1 MSITN
6 TRLAYLY
13 RDADNYKVRHE
24 VVFAGQMSED
34 EKMRIIAS
42 LEAGEYFFPGPLGL
56 NDERFGS
63 ETEADHPFFEFCYFE
78 ETPDKPTTDIS
89 IAEIVK
95 RFENNAHLWKDYED
109 STGDVELKE
118 DGDVGLAASEA
129 KDDLSP
135 RAKALLFETL
145 ELFRKADPRASGYAY
160 YWSKIDHDGVQP
172 IVFGDRAQAQ
182 SYLDAMRHNEP
193 RNRRWDQ
200 CRVEGP
206 FMDL

>member
-78 ETPDKPTTDIS
+78 ETPDKPTTNIS

-95 RFENNAHLWKDYED
+95 RFEDNAHLWKDYED

-145 ELFRKADPRASGYAY
+145 ELFRKEIAPKFSDWKDADDWLFSSLSITKDELQAIYAG
-160 YWSKIDHDGVQP
+160 HDVLVYGESAA
-172 IVFGDRAQAQ
+172 D
-182 SYLDAMRHNEP
+182 
-193 RNRRWDQ
+193 
-200 CRVEGP
+200 
-206 FMDL
+206 

>member
-24 VVFAGQMSED
+24 VVFADQMSED

-95 RFENNAHLWKDYED
+95 RFEDNAHLWKDYED

-145 ELFRKADPRASGYAY
+145 ELFRKEIGPKFSDWKDADDWLFSSLSITKDELQAIYAG
-160 YWSKIDHDGVQP
+160 HDVL
-172 IVFGDRAQAQ
+172 VYRESAAD
-182 SYLDAMRHNEP
+182 
-193 RNRRWDQ
+193 
-200 CRVEGP
+200 
-206 FMDL
+206 

>member
-1 MSITN
+1 MSITTN

-95 RFENNAHLWKDYED
+95 RFEDNAHLWKAYED

-118 DGDVGLAASEA
+118 DSDVGLAASEA

-135 RAKALLFETL
+135 RTKALLFETL
-145 ELFRKADPRASGYAY
+145 ELFRKEIGPKFSDWKDADDWLFSSLSITKDELQAIYAG
-160 YWSKIDHDGVQP
+160 HDVL
-172 IVFGDRAQAQ
+172 VYRESAAD
-182 SYLDAMRHNEP
+182 
-193 RNRRWDQ
+193 
-200 CRVEGP
+200 
-206 FMDL
+206 

>member
-24 VVFAGQMSED
+24 VVFAGQMSEE

-42 LEAGEYFFPGPLGL
+42 LDDGEYFIPGPLGL

-78 ETPDKPTTDIS
+78 ETTDKPTSDIS

-95 RFENNAHLWKDYED
+95 RFEDNAHLWKDYET
-109 STGDVELKE
+109 SLEDVELNEVNDIKR
-118 DGDVGLAASEA
+118 
-129 KDDLSP
+129 KTSP
-135 RAKALLFETL
+135 FAPSPSCL
-145 ELFRKADPRASGYAY
+145 
-160 YWSKIDHDGVQP
+160 
-172 IVFGDRAQAQ
+172 
-182 SYLDAMRHNEP
+182 
-193 RNRRWDQ
+193 RRWS
-200 CRVEGP
+200 CSGRKSAPSSPTGRMP
-206 FMDL
+206 TIGCSAA

>member
-13 RDADNYKVRHE
+13 RDADNFKVRHE

-42 LEAGEYFFPGPLGL
+42 LDDGEYFIPGPLGL

-78 ETPDKPTTDIS
+78 ETTHKPTTDIA

-95 RFENNAHLWKDYED
+95 RFEDNAHLWKDYED
-109 STGDVELKE
+109 STEDVEFKE
-118 DGDVGLAASEA
+118 KDDVGRAASEPEDA
-129 KDDLSP
+129 LSP
-135 RAKALLFETL
+135 RAKALLHETL
-145 ELFRKADPRASGYAY
+145 ELFRKELTSQFYDWKSADDWLFSNLSITKDELHAIYAGYDILPY
-160 YWSKIDHDGVQP
+160 DGSAA
-172 IVFGDRAQAQ
+172 D
-182 SYLDAMRHNEP
+182 
-193 RNRRWDQ
+193 
-200 CRVEGP
+200 
-206 FMDL
+206 

>member
-42 LEAGEYFFPGPLGL
+42 LEDGEYFFPGPLGL

-78 ETPDKPTTDIS
+78 ETPNKPTTNIS

-95 RFENNAHLWKDYED
+95 RFEDNAHLWKDYETSAD
-109 STGDVELKE
+109 DVELNDENDIK
-118 DGDVGLAASEA
+118 LASSNPDE
-129 KDDLSP
+129 DLSP

-145 ELFRKADPRASGYAY
+145 ELFHKEIAPKFSDWKDADDWLFSSLSITKDELQAIYA
-160 YWSKIDHDGVQP
+160 DHDVMVYGESAA
-172 IVFGDRAQAQ
+172 D
-182 SYLDAMRHNEP
+182 
-193 RNRRWDQ
+193 
-200 CRVEGP
+200 
-206 FMDL
+206 

>member
-13 RDADNYKVRHE
+13 RDADNFKVRHE

-42 LEAGEYFFPGPLGL
+42 LDDGEYFIPGPLGL

-78 ETPDKPTTDIS
+78 ETTHKPTTDIA

-95 RFENNAHLWKDYED
+95 RFEDNAHLWKDYETSAD
-109 STGDVELKE
+109 DVELNDENDIK
-118 DGDVGLAASEA
+118 LASSNPDE
-129 KDDLSP
+129 DLSP

-145 ELFRKADPRASGYAY
+145 ELFRKEIAPKFSDWKDADDWLFSSLSITKDELQAIYA
-160 YWSKIDHDGVQP
+160 DHDVMVYGESAA
-172 IVFGDRAQAQ
+172 D
-182 SYLDAMRHNEP
+182 
-193 RNRRWDQ
+193 
-200 CRVEGP
+200 
-206 FMDL
+206 

>member
-145 ELFRKADPRASGYAY
+145 ELFRKEIAPKFSDWKDADDWLFSSLSITKDELQAIYA
-160 YWSKIDHDGVQP
+160 DHDVMVYGESAA
-172 IVFGDRAQAQ
+172 D
-182 SYLDAMRHNEP
+182 
-193 RNRRWDQ
+193 
-200 CRVEGP
+200 
-206 FMDL
+206 

>member
-13 RDADNYKVRHE
+13 RDADNFKVRHE

-78 ETPDKPTTDIS
+78 ETTHKPTTDIA

-95 RFENNAHLWKDYED
+95 RFEDNAHLWKDYETSAD
-109 STGDVELKE
+109 DVELNDETDIK
-118 DGDVGLAASEA
+118 LASSNPDE
-129 KDDLSP
+129 DLSP

-145 ELFRKADPRASGYAY
+145 ELFRKEIAPKFSDWKDADDWLFSSLSITKDELQAIYAG
-160 YWSKIDHDGVQP
+160 HDVL
-172 IVFGDRAQAQ
+172 VYRESAAD
-182 SYLDAMRHNEP
+182 
-193 RNRRWDQ
+193 
-200 CRVEGP
+200 
-206 FMDL
+206 

>member
-95 RFENNAHLWKDYED
+95 RFEDNAHLWKDYEN

-145 ELFRKADPRASGYAY
+145 ELFRKELAPKFSDWKDADDWLFSSLSITKVELQAIYAG
-160 YWSKIDHDGVQP
+160 HDVL
-172 IVFGDRAQAQ
+172 VYRESAAD
-182 SYLDAMRHNEP
+182 
-193 RNRRWDQ
+193 
-200 CRVEGP
+200 
-206 FMDL
+206 

>member
-42 LEAGEYFFPGPLGL
+42 LEAGEYFLPRPLGL

-95 RFENNAHLWKDYED
+95 RFEDNAHLWKAYED

-118 DGDVGLAASEA
+118 DGDVGLAESEA

-145 ELFRKADPRASGYAY
+145 ELFRKEIGPKFSDWKDADDWLFSSLSITKDELQAIYAG
-160 YWSKIDHDGVQP
+160 HDVL
-172 IVFGDRAQAQ
+172 VYRESAAD
-182 SYLDAMRHNEP
+182 
-193 RNRRWDQ
+193 
-200 CRVEGP
+200 
-206 FMDL
+206 

>member
-42 LEAGEYFFPGPLGL
+42 LEAGEHFFPGPLGL

-95 RFENNAHLWKDYED
+95 RFEDNAHLWKDYEN

-145 ELFRKADPRASGYAY
+145 ELFRKELAPKFSDWKDADDWLFSSLSITKVELQAIYAG
-160 YWSKIDHDGVQP
+160 HDVL
-172 IVFGDRAQAQ
+172 VYRESAAD
-182 SYLDAMRHNEP
+182 
-193 RNRRWDQ
+193 
-200 CRVEGP
+200 
-206 FMDL
+206 

>member
-42 LEAGEYFFPGPLGL
+42 LEDGEYFFPGPLGL

-78 ETPDKPTTDIS
+78 ETPNKPTTNIS

-95 RFENNAHLWKDYED
+95 RFEDNAHLWKDYEPSAD
-109 STGDVELKE
+109 DVELNDENDIK
-118 DGDVGLAASEA
+118 LASSNPDE
-129 KDDLSP
+129 DLSP

-145 ELFRKADPRASGYAY
+145 ELFRKEIAPKFSDWKDADDWLFSSLSITKDELQAIYA
-160 YWSKIDHDGVQP
+160 DHDVMVYGESAA
-172 IVFGDRAQAQ
+172 D
-182 SYLDAMRHNEP
+182 
-193 RNRRWDQ
+193 
-200 CRVEGP
+200 
-206 FMDL
+206 

>member
-78 ETPDKPTTDIS
+78 ETPDKPTTNIS

-95 RFENNAHLWKDYED
+95 RFEDNAHLWKDYED

-118 DGDVGLAASEA
+118 DGDVGLAASES

-145 ELFRKADPRASGYAY
+145 ELFRKEIAPKFSDWKDADDWLFSSLSITKDELQAIYA
-160 YWSKIDHDGVQP
+160 DHDVMVYGESAA
-172 IVFGDRAQAQ
+172 D
-182 SYLDAMRHNEP
+182 
-193 RNRRWDQ
+193 
-200 CRVEGP
+200 
-206 FMDL
+206 

>member
-78 ETPDKPTTDIS
+78 ETPDKPTTNIS

-95 RFENNAHLWKDYED
+95 RFEDNAHLWKDYED

-145 ELFRKADPRASGYAY
+145 ELFRKEIAPKFSDWKDADDWLFSSLSITKDELQAIYAG
-160 YWSKIDHDGVQP
+160 HDVL
-172 IVFGDRAQAQ
+172 VYRESAAD
-182 SYLDAMRHNEP
+182 
-193 RNRRWDQ
+193 
-200 CRVEGP
+200 
-206 FMDL
+206 

>member
-1 MSITN
+1 MNAIN
-6 TRLAYLY
+6 TRLFYIY
-13 RDADNYKVRHE
+13 RDADNYKKPHDA
-24 VVFAGQMSED
+24 VFAGRMTDD
-34 EKMRIIAS
+34 EKKRIIAS
-42 LEAGEYFFPGPLGL
+42 LDAGEYFFPGPLGL
-56 NDERFGS
+56 SDERFGS

-78 ETPDKPTTDIS
+78 ETTDKPTTDIS

-145 ELFRKADPRASGYAY
+145 ELFRKEIAPKFSDWKDADDWLFSSLSITKDELQAIYA
-160 YWSKIDHDGVQP
+160 DHDVMVYGESAA
-172 IVFGDRAQAQ
+172 D
-182 SYLDAMRHNEP
+182 
-193 RNRRWDQ
+193 
-200 CRVEGP
+200 
-206 FMDL
+206 

>member
-1 MSITN
+1 MNAIN
-6 TRLAYLY
+6 TRLFYIY
-13 RDADNYKVRHE
+13 RDADNYKKPHDA
-24 VVFAGQMSED
+24 VFAGRMTDD
-34 EKMRIIAS
+34 EKKRIIAS
-42 LEAGEYFFPGPLGL
+42 LDAGEYFFPGPLGL
-56 NDERFGS
+56 SDERFGS

-78 ETPDKPTTDIS
+78 ETTDKPTTDIS

-145 ELFRKADPRASGYAY
+145 ELFRKEIAPKFSDWKDADDWLFSSLSITKDELQAIYAG
-160 YWSKIDHDGVQP
+160 HDVL
-172 IVFGDRAQAQ
+172 VYRESAAD
-182 SYLDAMRHNEP
+182 
-193 RNRRWDQ
+193 
-200 CRVEGP
+200 
-206 FMDL
+206 

>member
-42 LEAGEYFFPGPLGL
+42 LEDGEYFFPGPLGL

-78 ETPDKPTTDIS
+78 ETPDKPTTNIS

-95 RFENNAHLWKDYED
+95 RFEDNAHLWKDYETSAD
-109 STGDVELKE
+109 DVELNDENDIK
-118 DGDVGLAASEA
+118 LASSNPDE
-129 KDDLSP
+129 DLSP

-145 ELFRKADPRASGYAY
+145 ELFRNEIAPKFSDWKDADDWLFSSLSITKDELQAIYA
-160 YWSKIDHDGVQP
+160 DHDVMVYGESAA
-172 IVFGDRAQAQ
+172 D
-182 SYLDAMRHNEP
+182 
-193 RNRRWDQ
+193 
-200 CRVEGP
+200 
-206 FMDL
+206 

>member
-95 RFENNAHLWKDYED
+95 RFEDNAHLWKDYEN

-145 ELFRKADPRASGYAY
+145 ELFRKELATKFSDWKDADDWLFSSLSITKVELQAIYAG
-160 YWSKIDHDGVQP
+160 HDVL
-172 IVFGDRAQAQ
+172 VYRESAAD
-182 SYLDAMRHNEP
+182 
-193 RNRRWDQ
+193 
-200 CRVEGP
+200 
-206 FMDL
+206 

>member
-78 ETPDKPTTDIS
+78 ETPDKPTTNIS

-95 RFENNAHLWKDYED
+95 RFEDNAHLWKDYED

-118 DGDVGLAASEA
+118 DGDIGLAASEA

-145 ELFRKADPRASGYAY
+145 ELFRKELAPKFSDWKDADDWLFSSLSITKDELQAIYAG
-160 YWSKIDHDGVQP
+160 HDVL
-172 IVFGDRAQAQ
+172 VYRESAAD
-182 SYLDAMRHNEP
+182 
-193 RNRRWDQ
+193 
-200 CRVEGP
+200 
-206 FMDL
+206 

>member
-24 VVFAGQMSED
+24 VVFADQMSED
-34 EKMRIIAS
+34 EKMRIISS

-95 RFENNAHLWKDYED
+95 RFEDNAHLWKDYED

-145 ELFRKADPRASGYAY
+145 ELFRKEIGPKFSDWKDADDWLFSSLSITKDELQAIYAG
-160 YWSKIDHDGVQP
+160 HDVL
-172 IVFGDRAQAQ
+172 VYRESAAD
-182 SYLDAMRHNEP
+182 
-193 RNRRWDQ
+193 
-200 CRVEGP
+200 
-206 FMDL
+206 

>member
-95 RFENNAHLWKDYED
+95 RFEDNAHLWKDYED

-145 ELFRKADPRASGYAY
+145 ELFRKEIGPKFSDWKDADDWLFSSLSITKDELQAIYAG
-160 YWSKIDHDGVQP
+160 HDVL
-172 IVFGDRAQAQ
+172 VYRESAAD
-182 SYLDAMRHNEP
+182 
-193 RNRRWDQ
+193 
-200 CRVEGP
+200 
-206 FMDL
+206 

>member
-34 EKMRIIAS
+34 KKMRIIAS
-42 LEAGEYFFPGPLGL
+42 LEAGEYFLPGPLGL

-95 RFENNAHLWKDYED
+95 RFEDNAHLWNAYED

-145 ELFRKADPRASGYAY
+145 ELFRKEIGPKFSDWKDADDWLFSSLSITKDELQAIYAG
-160 YWSKIDHDGVQP
+160 HDVL
-172 IVFGDRAQAQ
+172 VYRESAAD
-182 SYLDAMRHNEP
+182 
-193 RNRRWDQ
+193 
-200 CRVEGP
+200 
-206 FMDL
+206 

>member
-78 ETPDKPTTDIS
+78 ETPDKPTTNIS

-95 RFENNAHLWKDYED
+95 RFEDNAHLWKDYED

-145 ELFRKADPRASGYAY
+145 ELFRKEIAPKFSDWKDADDWLFSSLSITKDELQAIYAG
-160 YWSKIDHDGVQP
+160 HDVL
-172 IVFGDRAQAQ
+172 VYRESATD
-182 SYLDAMRHNEP
+182 
-193 RNRRWDQ
+193 
-200 CRVEGP
+200 
-206 FMDL
+206 

>member
-95 RFENNAHLWKDYED
+95 RFEDNAHLWKDYED

-145 ELFRKADPRASGYAY
+145 ELFRKELAPKFSDWKDADDWLFSSLSITKVELQAIYAG
-160 YWSKIDHDGVQP
+160 HDVL
-172 IVFGDRAQAQ
+172 VYRESAAD
-182 SYLDAMRHNEP
+182 
-193 RNRRWDQ
+193 
-200 CRVEGP
+200 
-206 FMDL
+206 

>member
-13 RDADNYKVRHE
+13 RDADNFKVRHE

-42 LEAGEYFFPGPLGL
+42 LDDGEYFIPGPLGL

-78 ETPDKPTTDIS
+78 ETTHKPTTDIA

-95 RFENNAHLWKDYED
+95 RFEDNAHLWKDYED
-109 STGDVELKE
+109 STEDVEFKE
-118 DGDVGLAASEA
+118 KDDVGRAASEPEDA
-129 KDDLSP
+129 LSP

-145 ELFRKADPRASGYAY
+145 ELFRKEIAPKFSDWKDADDWLFSSLSITKDELQAIYA
-160 YWSKIDHDGVQP
+160 DHDVMVYGESAA
-172 IVFGDRAQAQ
+172 D
-182 SYLDAMRHNEP
+182 
-193 RNRRWDQ
+193 
-200 CRVEGP
+200 
-206 FMDL
+206 

>member
-42 LEAGEYFFPGPLGL
+42 LEDGEYFFPGPLGL

-78 ETPDKPTTDIS
+78 ETPNKPTTNIS

-95 RFENNAHLWKDYED
+95 RFEDNAHLWKDYETSAD
-109 STGDVELKE
+109 DVELNDENDIK
-118 DGDVGLAASEA
+118 LASSNHDE
-129 KDDLSP
+129 DLSP

-145 ELFRKADPRASGYAY
+145 ELFRKEIAPKFSDWKDADDWLFSSLSITKDELQAIYA
-160 YWSKIDHDGVQP
+160 DHDVMVYGESAA
-172 IVFGDRAQAQ
+172 D
-182 SYLDAMRHNEP
+182 
-193 RNRRWDQ
+193 
-200 CRVEGP
+200 
-206 FMDL
+206 